1 MQVAPVLTRDYPSR
15 AKRPLNFAPVQGFP
29 GRGGFARLPSWQRAL
44 ETYLGNLGQ
53 LKMQRRSGRKRSSEM
68 AKPDSPMQ
76 ITRCI
81 VTYNNAQIIGD
92 TIEQILRATAHLNF
106 ILYVVDNR
114 SSDGT
119 VELIQERF
127 PQVRMIRSPKNL
139 GFGKGHN
146 LALPYLESDYHVIIN
161 PDIQLPEGA
170 IEPLISYL
178 ERHAE
183 VAMVTPKILNLDG
196 TEQFLPKLSAAPA
209 PPHRR
214 ASGFLRKYREEYT
227 RQHEQLD
234 RPTEI
239 DLCTGCFML
248 LRTSVFKQV
257 GGFDP
262 RYFMYFED
270 ADLTRE
276 CSASARSS
284 STQRCRCIMPGA
296 RRIPGA

>member
-1 MQVAPVLTRDYPSR
+1 
-15 AKRPLNFAPVQGFP
+15 
-29 GRGGFARLPSWQRAL
+29 
-44 ETYLGNLGQ
+44 
-53 LKMQRRSGRKRSSEM
+53 M
-68 AKPDSPMQ
+68 AKPDSPVQ
-76 ITRCI
+76 ITGCI

-161 PDIQLPEGA
+161 PDIKLPEGA

-196 TEQFLPKLSAAPA
+196 TEQFLPK
-209 PPHRR
+209 RR
-214 ASGFLRKYREEYT
+214 PRLRYLIGGRVGFLRKYREEYT

-276 CSASARSS
+276 VQRFGKVIFNPEVSVYHAWEREDTRSLKLLWIHVLS
-284 STQRCRCIMPGA
+284 MCRYIYKWHGTS
-296 RRIPGA
+296 